1 MDYGLMVES
10 WDTVIPKIFT
20 RCWQIIHM
28 IYVL

>member
-1 MDYGLMVES
+1 MDYGLIGGKL
-10 WDTVIPKIFT
+10 DTVIPKIFT